1 MNRSARERI
10 SGVLR
15 CLLLPFALGVSPQ
28 SSSARVD
35 LPIPVQEVL
44 DGYVSHGIDVVD
56 TFQATGGW
64 IGVAATV
71 RQQGLIFYLDQSGEH
86 LFMGMMLGARGG
98 VNHTEALLR
107 EYFPDQYAVEQSVS
121 TAAQIS
127 GDAPLF
133 TAQELATI
141 PGVRYRDFEGDPLSQ
156 LYLFV
161 DFACDHC
168 RSLYDRL
175 RSDALR
181 RVIAEQRIALIVIP
195 LAFSGEQTAFKSAYA
210 LSRQPSSED
219 LRALFGSDA
228 PLPTDMSKDEIAPG
242 AMDLTQVMNAV
253 RAHGI
258 SSVPVLFLTRDDAV
272 RVGSGSPDQSSILEF
287 LALPSSP

>member
-1 MNRSARERI
+1 M
-10 SGVLR
+10 
-15 CLLLPFALGVSPQ
+15 LLSFALGVSAQ
-28 SSSARVD
+28 SSSAGAD
-35 LPIPVQEVL
+35 LPTPVQEVL
-44 DGYVSHGIDVVD
+44 NGYVSHGIEVVD
-56 TFQATGGW
+56 TFQAAHGW
-64 IGVAATV
+64 IGVAAIV
-71 RQQGLIFYLDQSGEH
+71 RKEGLIFYLDQSGEH

-107 EYFPDQYAVEQSVS
+107 KYFPDQYAVDQSVP

-127 GDAPLF
+127 GDAPQF
-133 TAQELATI
+133 SAQELATI

-168 RSLYDRL
+168 RSVYDRL

-181 RVIAEQRIALIVIP
+181 QIITEQRISLTVIP
-195 LAFSGEQTAFKSAYA
+195 LVFSGDRTAFKSAYA
-210 LSRQPSSED
+210 LSRQPPPED
-219 LRALFGSDA
+219 LRALFGRDA
-228 PLPTDMSKDEIAPG
+228 PLPTDMSKEEVAPG

-258 SSVPVLFLTRDDAV
+258 SSVPVLVLTRDDAV

-287 LALPSSP
+287 LALPGSP